1 MSKNLIEKN
10 EIIKGVDIDGY
21 LEKILDEYET
31 FYFNK
36 CDDFNY
42 FVKETQDKLMVRLF
56 TASCR
61 ENKDGD
67 RRLDIL
73 NKFERKIAKRQKI
86 RDKAIEEKRKLLI
99 LAIKKIRR

>member
-1 MSKNLIEKN
+1 VNKNLIEKN
-10 EIIKGVDIDGY
+10 EIIEGVDIDGY
-21 LEKILDEYET
+21 LKKILDKYET

-36 CDDFNY
+36 CDGFNY
-42 FVKETQDKLMVRLF
+42 FVKEIQDKLMVELF

-61 ENKDGD
+61 KNKDGD

-86 RDKAIEEKRKLLI
+86 RNEAVEEKRKLLI
-99 LAIKKIRR
+99 LAIKKIRG